1 MQVREA
7 SKSSQYEKPVREASE
22 RGQQEKPVGEEGKR
36 GQQER
41 PAREAS
47 ERCRWEK
54 PAREA
59 NYHFTDELLFSN
71 KSIPS
76 STAMGLEKTRLHFN
90 LT

>member
-1 MQVREA
+1 MREA
-7 SKSSQYEKPVREASE
+7 GE

-59 NYHFTDELLFSN
+59 NYQRIAFKLEFINELLLSN
-71 KSIPS
+71 KFIPS
-76 STAMGLEKTRLHFN
+76 
-90 LT
+90 